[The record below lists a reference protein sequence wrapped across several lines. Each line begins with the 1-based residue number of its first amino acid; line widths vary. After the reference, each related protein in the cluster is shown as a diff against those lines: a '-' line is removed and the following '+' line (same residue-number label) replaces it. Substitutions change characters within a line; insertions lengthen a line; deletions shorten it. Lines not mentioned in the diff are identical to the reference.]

1 MLLKTFTNESGVLLK
16 HKLFEIIR
24 FERSGA
30 FVFILKTAC
39 NFIKRCLKKII
50 LVSAKPN
57 TVVILLRLFYYLVTI
72 TNLTNEI
79 NPEI

>member
-39 NFIKRCLKKII
+39 NFIKRCTKKEII
-50 LVSAKPN
+50 LGSAKPN
-57 TVVILLRLFYYLVTI
+57 TVVILLRLVYYLVTI
-72 TNLTNEI
+72 TNLNNTCS
-79 NPEI
+79 